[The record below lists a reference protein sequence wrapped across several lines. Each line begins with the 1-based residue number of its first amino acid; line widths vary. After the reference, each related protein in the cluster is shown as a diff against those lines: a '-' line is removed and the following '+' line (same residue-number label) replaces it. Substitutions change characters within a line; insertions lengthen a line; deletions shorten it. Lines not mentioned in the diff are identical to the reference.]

1 MHSIIIIS
9 GTRIM
14 FLPFYLCKYFLFIVY
29 LQLFTNTSICCL
41 ISRYIV
47 RKSIKSAKDIVR
59 FPFQQDATILYLLH
73 TVYRGRENLPLLTV
87 HYVSLFSSP
96 FFFFLFINSSIFT
109 NIVFLHVLP
118 LTFNSYSQNK
128 MKMRNSLKLLALP

>member
-47 RKSIKSAKDIVR
+47 RKSIKSAKDIVH

-87 HYVSLFSSP
+87 HYVSLIWSP
-96 FFFFLFINSSIFT
+96 FFFFLFISSSIFT

>member
-87 HYVSLFSSP
+87 HYVSLIWSP

>member
-59 FPFQQDATILYLLH
+59 FPFQQNATILYLLH

-87 HYVSLFSSP
+87 HYVSLIWSP